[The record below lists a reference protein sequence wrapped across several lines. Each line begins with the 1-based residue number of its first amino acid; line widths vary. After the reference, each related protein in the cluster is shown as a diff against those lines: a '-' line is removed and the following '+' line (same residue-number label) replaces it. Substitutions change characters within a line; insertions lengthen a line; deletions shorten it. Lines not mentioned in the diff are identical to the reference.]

1 MGQKIHPTGFRLSV
15 QRNWTSRWYSN
26 SKNFPGMLHEDIK
39 VRDFLKKKLAHAAV
53 SKVVIERPA
62 KNAKITVYSA
72 RPGVVI
78 GKKGEDIEHLRGELQ
93 KLMGVPLHVNIEE
106 VRKPE
111 IDAQLIADSIAQQ
124 LEKRIMFRRA
134 MKRAIQNAMRL
145 GAQGIKIMSAGRLN
159 GIEIAR
165 TEWYREGR
173 VPLHTLRA
181 GIDYGFSEAKTTYG
195 VIGIKCWVYKGEV
208 MAKGDQ
214 PVAPPAPTADEVLA
228 AKKVKKATPKPA
240 LSAPE
245 AKPEPVAAAKTASDT
260 GSSAAPQAK
269 PRAARP
275 HPVVAKKAVSDA
287 KGKAEAKS
295 EAKPKTAVK
304 KSRKP
309 KA

>member
-1 MGQKIHPTGFRLSV
+1 EYLKTKLTNAAG
-15 QRNWTSRWYSN
+15 SRV
-26 SKNFPGMLHEDIK
+26 L
-39 VRDFLKKKLAHAAV
+39 
-53 SKVVIERPA
+53 IERPA
-62 KNAKITVYSA
+62 KNARITIFSA

-78 GKKGEDIEHLRGELQ
+78 GKKGEDIENLKKELARR
-93 KLMGVPLHVNIEE
+93 LGVPVAVNIEE

-111 IDAQLIADSIAQQ
+111 VDAQLIADSITQQ

-134 MKRAIQNAMRL
+134 MKRAMQNAMRL

-173 VPLHTLRA
+173 VPLHTLPPE
-181 GIDYGFSEAKTTYG
+181 IDYGFSEAKTTYG

-214 PVAPPAPTADEVLA
+214 PVAPPAPTGDEVLA
-228 AKKVKKATPKPA
+228 AKKVKKATPRPA
-240 LSAPE
+240 PIAAE
-245 AKPEPVAAAKTASDT
+245 EKPEPVAAVKAAADA
-260 GSSAAPQAK
+260 GSPAAAK
-269 PRAARP
+269 PRARP
-275 HPVVAKKAVSDA
+275 QPVAAKKAGDA
-287 KGKAEAKS
+287 KAKA

-309 KA
+309 KTS